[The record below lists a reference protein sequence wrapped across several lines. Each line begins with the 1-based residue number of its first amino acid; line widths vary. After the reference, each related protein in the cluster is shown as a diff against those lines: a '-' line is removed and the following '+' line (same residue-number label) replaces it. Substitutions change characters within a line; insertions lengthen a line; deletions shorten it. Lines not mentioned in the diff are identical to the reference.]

1 MTVPVATTT
10 HTSDLPDPES
20 ESHVKDDVLRQMDEL
35 GCPAPLRR
43 LIERLPDDV
52 RLVVKPGV
60 GDFLPLAVGNDCVAG
75 IYMNVPHLHLLLTP
89 SDARRVADDTGCKLV
104 KSNQA
109 TGYVRVLPDEAVA
122 HEDVLAEAV
131 ERALRRSAGRRGAEP
146 NEDHRLFAG
155 RRPQRT
161 CPDSFELVPASGICE
176 RHGATCS

>member
-1 MTVPVATTT
+1 MTLTFDPATQTPCVP
-10 HTSDLPDPES
+10 DLEREP
-20 ESHVKDDVLRQMDEL
+20 HVKDDVLRQMDGL
-35 GCPAPLRR
+35 GCPAPFRR

-60 GDFLPLAVGNDCVAG
+60 GDFLPLAAGNDCVAG

-89 SDARRVADDTGCKLV
+89 ADARRVADDTSCKLV
-104 KSNQA
+104 KSNQV

-122 HEDVLAEAV
+122 HEDALAEAV
-131 ERALRRSAGRRGAEP
+131 ERALRRSAGRSGSEP

-161 CPDSFELVPASGICE
+161 CPETFELVPASGICD